1 MGLADP
7 AVGRKAFVEDRLL
20 YVEEVEPLRK
30 WSVHWSVT
38 TQSAVLL
45 VVLAF
50 VVHVHG
56 KEADQDTAQ
65 VASAAR

>member
-1 MGLADP
+1 MEP
-7 AVGRKAFVEDRLL
+7 KYRTLL
-20 YVEEVEPLRK
+20 
-30 WSVHWSVT
+30 
-38 TQSAVLL
+38 QAAVLL